1 MRCRNKEYARKRRVS
16 QLSRFLNLLPVQPNN
31 SLTPPIMTWGFVKLY
46 PLAPLPSFNV
56 LWVFHL
62 EETFNCN
69 LCCSTMQPR
78 SIWMKH
84 WFPHHKSMKPNVNY
98 NVHLTSKSLY
108 FWFDDKYPSGSVCIV
123 RICIYTYTYTYT
135 YLYCNCDV
143 RNVAICV
150 ALGVEHCRRT
160 KHFQTTK
167 LRSTPIFPPRD
178 IIATAVAENSK
189 CIKHKFNVNSKN
201 LPLSLSYIA
210 TPWKTSKMNTV

>member
-1 MRCRNKEYARKRRVS
+1 MRCRKEEYARKRRVS

-46 PLAPLPSFNV
+46 PLVLPSFNV

-108 FWFDDKYPSGSVCIV
+108 FWFDDKYPSGSVWKPFESVCIV
-123 RICIYTYTYTYT
+123 RSYMYTMCTTHTHTRMCICI
-135 YLYCNCDV
+135 
-143 RNVAICV
+143 
-150 ALGVEHCRRT
+150 E
-160 KHFQTTK
+160 
-167 LRSTPIFPPRD
+167 
-178 IIATAVAENSK
+178 IATLE
-189 CIKHKFNVNSKN
+189 
-201 LPLSLSYIA
+201 L
-210 TPWKTSKMNTV
+210 